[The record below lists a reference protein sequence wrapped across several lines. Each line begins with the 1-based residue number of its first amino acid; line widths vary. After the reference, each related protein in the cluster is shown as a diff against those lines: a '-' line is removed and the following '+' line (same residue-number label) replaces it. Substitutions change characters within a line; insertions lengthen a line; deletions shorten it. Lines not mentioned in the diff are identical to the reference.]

1 MRSILHVSTGPS
13 YSGAESYALQT
24 ALAQKQHG
32 DDAHIFTA
40 SNTALFR
47 EAQAAKLPAH
57 TTWPTLDF
65 DIVHLHST
73 QELKTYWWRLAAK
86 RLVSRLRRPSAS
98 SQPLIIL
105 QPHIWIDHSK
115 RDPLHAIPYSQ
126 VDLVL
131 ASSRPHLD
139 TLKKH
144 LPVPASRFALLPY
157 GRDLA
162 KIESELLDRTTARA
176 ALKLPADAIV
186 IGTVGRIDAGKGTRE
201 FFAAAQ
207 ALTTKDSSLHFIWI
221 GPPTSD
227 DPKAIQLHAELT
239 ESLRHSPTRHQLH
252 MPGALAQSYK
262 YLSAFD
268 LHVLPTYKECFAL
281 SLLEAMAAGVPSL
294 ATQSGGSPEV
304 IRENETGW
312 LFEPRSTPALINT
325 LERAL
330 QDSARWPQ
338 FAQNSKTL
346 VRSHHDLSIV
356 QSRLQQLMEAQ
367 LSGHN

>member
-1 MRSILHVSTGPS
+1 
-13 YSGAESYALQT
+13 
-24 ALAQKQHG
+24 
-32 DDAHIFTA
+32 
-40 SNTALFR
+40 
-47 EAQAAKLPAH
+47 
-57 TTWPTLDF
+57 
-65 DIVHLHST
+65 
-73 QELKTYWWRLAAK
+73 
-86 RLVSRLRRPSAS
+86 LRRS
-98 SQPLIIL
+98 SVSSRPLVVL

-115 RDPLHAIPYSQ
+115 RDPLHAIPYAQ

-144 LPVPASRFALLPY
+144 LPVRASRFALLPY

-162 KIESELLDRTTARA
+162 KIESELLDRAAARA

-207 ALTTKDSSLHFIWI
+207 ALTALDSRLHFIWI

-252 MPGALAQSYK
+252 MPGAVAQSYK

-294 ATQSGGSPEV
+294 ATASGGSPEV

-312 LFEPRSTPALINT
+312 LFEPRSTSALINT

-330 QDSARWPQ
+330 QDSAKWPQ

-346 VRSHHDLSIV
+346 VRSHHDLSVV
-356 QSRLQQLMEAQ
+356 QSQLWQ
-367 LSGHN
+367 LIEDQISERSPPRTL